1 MSDNIHVD
9 INKFNTDN
17 TKDSKEFI
25 SINGVSK
32 DINDLSDIDIQYL
45 LDNADID
52 DKGNKVLPDKVV
64 YKYYKR
70 LPDGTRDK
78 SRSKIVMRGGLLND
92 LSNSM
97 YRDITVK
104 GAKALN
110 AMKARRRTFRETI
123 SDMLTAPAD
132 SRQRDTLGLKQG
144 ATQQDAIIAAMI
156 LQAADGNRGAAEFVR
171 DTVGEKPA
179 DISDVNLHS
188 MTEADRS
195 LLDKVKQRLDSEDE
209 DEEPTAKE
217 RAKESGGEKETK

>member
-70 LPDGTRDK
+70 LPDGTRDESK
-78 SRSKIVMRGGLLND
+78 SKIVMRGGLLND

-97 YRDITVK
+97 YRDIAVM

-110 AMKARRRTFRETI
+110 ATKARRRTFRETI

-209 DEEPTAKE
+209 EPAA
-217 RAKESGGEKETK
+217 AKESGGEKETK

>member
-70 LPDGTRDK
+70 LPDGTRDESK
-78 SRSKIVMRGGLLND
+78 SKIVMRGGLLND

-209 DEEPTAKE
+209 EPTAKE

>member
-70 LPDGTRDK
+70 LPDGTRDESK
-78 SRSKIVMRGGLLND
+78 SKIVMRGGLLND

-209 DEEPTAKE
+209 ET
-217 RAKESGGEKETK
+217 AKESGGEKETK

>member
-70 LPDGTRDK
+70 LPDGTRDESK
-78 SRSKIVMRGGLLND
+78 SKIVMRGGLLND

-97 YRDITVK
+97 YRDIAVK

-110 AMKARRRTFRETI
+110 ATKARRRTFRETI

-171 DTVGEKPA
+171 DTVGERPA
-179 DISDVNLHS
+179 DVSDVSLHTISD
-188 MTEADRS
+188 ADRS
-195 LLDKVKQRLDSEDE
+195 LIDKVRQRLDRA
-209 DEEPTAKE
+209 EEQE
-217 RAKESGGEKETK
+217 ESGGEKETK

>member
-70 LPDGTRDK
+70 LPDGTRDESK
-78 SRSKIVMRGGLLND
+78 SKIVMRGGLLND

-97 YRDITVK
+97 YRDIAVM

-110 AMKARRRTFRETI
+110 ATKARRRTFRETI

-209 DEEPTAKE
+209 EPTAT
-217 RAKESGGEKETK
+217 KESGGEKETK

>member
-70 LPDGTRDK
+70 LPDGTRDESK
-78 SRSKIVMRGGLLND
+78 SKIVMRGGLLND

-97 YRDITVK
+97 YRDIAVM

-110 AMKARRRTFRETI
+110 ATKARRRTFRETI

-188 MTEADRS
+188 MTEAARS
-195 LLDKVKQRLDSEDE
+195 LLVKVQQRLDSEDE
-209 DEEPTAKE
+209 EPTAT
-217 RAKESGGEKETK
+217 KESGGEKETK

>member
-70 LPDGTRDK
+70 LPDGTRDESK
-78 SRSKIVMRGGLLND
+78 SKIVMRGGLLND

-97 YRDITVK
+97 YRDIAIK
-104 GAKALN
+104 GAKTLN

-188 MTEADRS
+188 LTEADRS
-195 LLDKVKQRLDSEDE
+195 LLDKVKQRLDSEDPAE
-209 DEEPTAKE
+209 KEEPT
-217 RAKESGGEKETK
+217 AKESGGEKETK

>member
-70 LPDGTRDK
+70 LPDGTRDESK
-78 SRSKIVMRGGLLND
+78 SKIVMRGGLLND

-97 YRDITVK
+97 YRDIAVK

-110 AMKARRRTFRETI
+110 ATKARRRTFRETI

-171 DTVGEKPA
+171 DTAGEKPA

-209 DEEPTAKE
+209 EPTAE
-217 RAKESGGEKETK
+217 ESGGEKETK

>member
-9 INKFNTDN
+9 IYKFNTDN
-17 TKDSKEFI
+17 TIDSNEFI

-70 LPDGTRDK
+70 LPDGTRDVSK
-78 SRSKIVMRGGLLND
+78 SKIVMRGGLLND
-92 LSNSM
+92 LYNSM
-97 YRDITVK
+97 YRDIAIK
-104 GAKALN
+104 GAKTLN

-209 DEEPTAKE
+209 EPA
-217 RAKESGGEKETK
+217 AKESGGEKETK

>member
-52 DKGNKVLPDKVV
+52 AKGNKVLPDKVV

-70 LPDGTRDK
+70 LPDGTRDVSK
-78 SRSKIVMRGGLLND
+78 SKIVMRGGLLND

-97 YRDITVK
+97 YRDIAVK

-110 AMKARRRTFRETI
+110 ATKARRRTFRETI

-209 DEEPTAKE
+209 EPT
-217 RAKESGGEKETK
+217 AKESGGEKETK

>member
-45 LDNADID
+45 LDNADMD

-70 LPDGTRDK
+70 LPDGTRDE

-97 YRDITVK
+97 YRDIAVK

-110 AMKARRRTFRETI
+110 ATKARRRTFRETI

-179 DISDVNLHS
+179 EISDVNLHS